1 MPGTSALK
9 CTLITARP
17 GGYPAGHRVHPGML
31 EIAARLLKKEE
42 GGILIDSYVFR
53 CGDTVAFLLTHR
65 GDDEIDTLVGAVIGS
80 CADYLGKKKIRP
92 AASASISS
100 CCLSFEE
107 RESEEIA
114 VFLSDLPTID
124 LYNHHLYRIF
134 GDPFSTTRLVSDEC
148 LLEGFVFT
156 TSEGRSILDYSLPED
171 TYRLLAS
178 IRRPKES
185 RVCMVCRRDGEPA
198 ASVAAPCTAGAA
210 GLLLRSGGIFP
221 TYGEAAE
228 PFAQPF
234 MVRSSGGERPM
245 MPLIPVS
252 LCDAQGSRSGGPP
265 RVVCLAFV
273 IAGGRLIG
281 PADIFDDTA
290 LDQARQFGSTIA
302 GYARAHGPFDP
313 FL

>member
-1 MPGTSALK
+1 MSGISFLH
-9 CTLITARP
+9 CTLVTARL

-31 EIAARLLKKEE
+31 ELAARLLKKEE
-42 GGILIDSYVFR
+42 GDILIDSYVFR
-53 CGDTVAFLLTHR
+53 CGDAVAFLLTHR
-65 GDDEIDTLVGAVIGS
+65 GKEEIDTLVGAILGS
-80 CADYLGKKKIRP
+80 CRDYMGKKKISSP
-92 AASASISS
+92 ASAPISS
-100 CCLSFEE
+100 CCLSFQE
-107 RESEEIA
+107 RESEEIV
-114 VFLSDLPTID
+114 VFLSDLPTVD

-134 GDPFSTTRLVSDEC
+134 GDPFSTTRLVLDEC

-156 TSEGRSILDYSLPED
+156 TSAGKSIIDFSLPED

-185 RVCMVCRRDGEPA
+185 RVYMVRRRDGEPA
-198 ASVAAPCTAGAA
+198 ASVAIPFGVGAP
-210 GLLLRSGGIFP
+210 GLLLRSGGVFP

-234 MVRSSGGERPM
+234 MVRSSGIERPM
-245 MPLIPVS
+245 MPLLPVS

-265 RVVCLAFV
+265 RVICLAFT

-281 PADIFDDTA
+281 PADIFDDPA
-290 LDQARQFGSTIA
+290 LDQARQFGSRIA

-313 FL
+313 FV